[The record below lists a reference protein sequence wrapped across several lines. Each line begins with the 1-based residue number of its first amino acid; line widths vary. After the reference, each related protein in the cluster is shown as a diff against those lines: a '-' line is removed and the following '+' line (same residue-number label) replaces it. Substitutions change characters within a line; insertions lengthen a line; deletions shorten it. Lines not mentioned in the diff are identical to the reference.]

1 MMTTRQHHVIKTILQ
16 GIQLLGFAI
25 IHKSRP
31 ASAAMTKFC
40 HLLRPASFA
49 RVVASEDTMSKFL
62 RTVFVLVAGG
72 LAGYSYFS
80 AATAQTG
87 ASAHLD
93 AMKSMYRR
101 EPPLPIANQPLVDL
115 GRDLFLDPAIS
126 ASGKTACVTC
136 HLPQLGWAVTDAKSK
151 NDSGKLTSRRSQPLI
166 GMARIGTTPVGWDG
180 RNPTLEAQAKSS
192 IATGSMSMSATPT
205 PVKVEVI
212 AERIRANPA
221 YVAKF
226 KAALPGAPIDIDTIV
241 QAVAAF
247 ERTLDPGIAPFDRWI
262 EGDET
267 AISDA
272 AKRGFELYNGKAL
285 CFTCH
290 RGWRFTDDLF
300 HDIGTTT
307 TDRGRGA
314 VVKDDPSMQFAFKT
328 PTLRDVA
335 LRPPYMHNA
344 SQATLDAVMRHYE
357 KGGIDRPSRSPLMQ
371 PIALTDQERQDLI
384 AFMETLTSTIR
395 ESAAVP
401 K

>member
-1 MMTTRQHHVIKTILQ
+1 
-16 GIQLLGFAI
+16 
-25 IHKSRP
+25 
-31 ASAAMTKFC
+31 
-40 HLLRPASFA
+40 
-49 RVVASEDTMSKFL
+49 MSKFL
-62 RTVFVLVAGG
+62 QTVFVLVAGSLLG
-72 LAGYSYFS
+72 HNYFS

-87 ASAHLD
+87 GSSQLD

-101 EPPLPIANQPLVDL
+101 EPPPPVINRALVDL
-115 GRDLFLDPAIS
+115 GRDLFFDPTLS

-136 HLPQLGWAVTDAKSK
+136 HLPQLGWAVTDPKSR

-166 GMARIGTTPVGWDG
+166 GMGRMGSAPVGWDG

-192 IATGSMSMSATPT
+192 VTTGSMSMNATPT

-212 AERIRANPA
+212 EERFRSNPA

-226 KAALPGAPIDIDTIV
+226 KAALGDAPINIDTIA

-247 ERTLDPGIAPFDRWI
+247 ERTLEPATAPFDRWI

-267 AISDA
+267 AISDS

-307 TDRGRGA
+307 TDRGRGTVA
-314 VVKDDPSMQFAFKT
+314 KDDPSMQFAFKT

-344 SQATLDAVMRHYE
+344 SQPTLDAVMRHYE
-357 KGGIDRPSRSPLMQ
+357 KGGIDRQSRSPLMQ
-371 PIALTDQERQDLI
+371 PIQLTDQERQDII
-384 AFMETLTSTIR
+384 AFMETLTGTVR
-395 ESAAVP
+395 ESAVMP

>member
-1 MMTTRQHHVIKTILQ
+1 MWNC
-16 GIQLLGFAI
+16 
-25 IHKSRP
+25 
-31 ASAAMTKFC
+31 SAAIVA
-40 HLLRPASFA
+40 LL
-49 RVVASEDTMSKFL
+49 
-62 RTVFVLVAGG
+62 AGG
-72 LAGYSYFS
+72 VLAHNYLT
-80 AATAQTG
+80 AATAQT
-87 ASAHLD
+87 SPSSQLD

-101 EPPLPIANQPLVDL
+101 EPPQPITNQPLVDL
-115 GRDLFLDPAIS
+115 GRELFFDPTIS

-136 HLPQLGWAVTDAKSK
+136 HLPQLGWAVTDQKSR

-166 GMARIGTTPVGWDG
+166 GMGHIGKAPVGWDG
-180 RNPTLEAQAKSS
+180 RNPTLEAQAKAS
-192 IATGSMSMSATPT
+192 IATGSMSMNATPT

-212 AERIRANPA
+212 EERIRANAA

-226 KAALPGAPIDIDTIV
+226 KAALGDAPINIDTIA
-241 QAVAAF
+241 QAIAAF
-247 ERTLDPGIAPFDRWI
+247 ERTLEPGVAPFDRWL
-262 EGDET
+262 EGDES
-267 AISDA
+267 AISES

-335 LRPPYMHNA
+335 LRPPYMHHGL
-344 SQATLDAVMRHYE
+344 QVTLDEVMRHYE

-371 PIALTDQERQDLI
+371 PIQLTDQERRDLI
-384 AFMETLTSTIR
+384 AFMETLSGSGR
-395 ESAAVP
+395 SARRCRSKHVRPPATAARRGRRSSRRASRP
-401 K
+401 PRPPHAPA